1 MRDDRE
7 KVITLTAPPRRIVSI
22 TPSNTEILFALG
34 LGPKIVGD
42 TDYCDY
48 PAAAQSKPKVGG
60 VVLNY
65 EKILSLKPDLVI
77 AKYDIQK
84 ANIERLEKLGV
95 RVFAVN
101 PSTVNDTLKAIE
113 AMGRV
118 TGTLP
123 KAKGITAAMRRELS
137 QVKAISMRDKKTPR
151 VLTVIQQKPLIAVG
165 PKTFI
170 DDAIRLAGGRNLA
183 ADARQPYPQFSLES
197 AIARKPDVILL
208 SAAKPDAIYADPA
221 WRTTPAVQHRRV
233 YNPSFMQVLER
244 PGPRLAHAVRQLAEL
259 LHPKR

>member
-1 MRDDRE
+1 MRDDRG

-48 PAAAQSKPKVGG
+48 PAAARSKPKVGG

-84 ANIERLEKLGV
+84 ANIERLEKLGI

-101 PSTVNDTLKAIE
+101 PFTVNDTLNAIE
-113 AMGRV
+113 AIGRV

-137 QVKAISMRDKKTPR
+137 QVKKISMRDKKTPR
-151 VLTVIQQKPLIAVG
+151 VLTVVQKKPLIVIG

-170 DDAIRLAGGRNLA
+170 DDAIRWAGGRNLA
-183 ADARQPYPQFSLES
+183 FDARQPYPQFSLES
-197 AIARKPDVILL
+197 AIARKPDVVLL
-208 SAAKPDAIYADPA
+208 SAAKPDELYTDPA

-233 YNPSFMQVLER
+233 YNPAFMQVLER
-244 PGPRLAHAVRQLAEL
+244 PGPRLAHAVRQLTEL
-259 LHPKR
+259 LHPKL